1 MKGRRR
7 LRQVPRRIGAK
18 TEEEEEE
25 EEEERERKGGTRA
38 SRRLLLGLRLRAA
51 ASPWALAC
59 ALSPP

>member
-18 TEEEEEE
+18 TEEEE